1 MRVLVI
7 GAGLAGLGAALALS
21 DAGHRVTVL
30 EARDQLGGRVL
41 TYCWRGLAAE
51 LGGEWIDDGHAHMR
65 ALCARFDLTLH
76 PDDARQCSLFRGR
89 VVCDTL
95 PEDDWARGLDGS
107 GLGEPARDAIRRL
120 IDVVERA
127 AAMIPDPARP
137 EDSPVAELDRHS
149 IASWLEER
157 GAPAEA
163 RAWLRLGVLSDY
175 GTELEDVSLLQ
186 LARGHEATPP
196 LTSARIVGGNDQ
208 LPAAMAGAL
217 RGEVYVG
224 APVEAIRARGG
235 VTATVGRRVFDA
247 DAAVVAV
254 PAASVLRIRFDP
266 PLPPRQTQALRTLPY
281 GHITKRLA
289 PCVAAPW
296 AAERP
301 TWWFTDLDAQVFYE
315 PTHRPSAP
323 SAPSA
328 PFAPFAQLAL
338 LTAYTAGARAAT
350 IDEETTL
357 DDLERVFPG
366 ARAAWAG
373 QTVVKRWGDDPYTRG
388 AYAAFGPGYLTGLG
402 PSLGQPHGQLVFA
415 GEHVA
420 PVYTGYMEG
429 AVISGQAAASLLQG
443 MASRMC

>member
-1 MRVLVI
+1 MHVLVI

-21 DAGHRVTVL
+21 DAGQRVTVL
-30 EARDQLGGRVL
+30 EARDRLGGRVL
-41 TYCWRGLAAE
+41 TYRWRGLAAE
-51 LGGEWIDDGHAHMR
+51 LGGEWIDDGHACLR
-65 ALCARFDLTLH
+65 ALCARFDLALQ
-76 PDDARQCSLFRGR
+76 PDDARQCSLFRER

-95 PEDDWARGLDGS
+95 PEDDWARGLDRS
-107 GLGEPARDAIRRL
+107 GLGEPARDAIRQL
-120 IDVVERA
+120 IDVVARA
-127 AAMIPDPARP
+127 AAMIPDPTRP
-137 EDSPVAELDRHS
+137 EASPVAALDRHS

-157 GAPAEA
+157 SAPAEA

-175 GTELEDVSLLQ
+175 GTELEGVSLLQ
-186 LARGHEATPP
+186 LARGHEAAPP
-196 LTSARIVGGNDQ
+196 LSSARIAGGNDQ

-224 APVEAIRARGG
+224 APVEAIRARGAG
-235 VTATVGRRVFDA
+235 VTATAGPRIFDA

-266 PLPPRQTQALRTLPY
+266 PLPPRQRQALRTLPY

-296 AAERP
+296 TAERP
-301 TWWFTDLDAQVFYE
+301 SWWFTDLDAQVLYE
-315 PTHRPSAP
+315 PTHRQS
-323 SAPSA
+323 
-328 PFAPFAQLAL
+328 AQLAL

-350 IDEETTL
+350 IDEEATL
-357 DDLERVFPG
+357 DDLDRVFPG

-373 QTVVKRWGDDPYTRG
+373 QTVVKRWGDDLYTCG
-388 AYAAFGPGYLTGLG
+388 AYAAFGPGYLTRRG
-402 PSLGQPHGQLVFA
+402 PSLGQPHGPIVFA

-429 AVISGQAAASLLQG
+429 AAISGQAAASLLQRT
-443 MASRMC
+443 ASKVR

>member
-1 MRVLVI
+1 MHVLVI

-30 EARDQLGGRVL
+30 EARDRLGGRVL
-41 TYCWRGLAAE
+41 TYRWRGLAAE
-51 LGGEWIDDGHAHMR
+51 LGGEWIDDSHARVR
-65 ALCARFDLTLH
+65 ALCARFDLTLQ
-76 PDDARQCSLFRGR
+76 PDRARQCSLFRGR
-89 VVCDTL
+89 VVRDTL
-95 PEDDWARGLDGS
+95 PEDDWARGLDQS
-107 GLGEPARDAIRRL
+107 GLTQPARDAIRRL
-120 IDVVERA
+120 IEVVEGA
-127 AAMIPDPARP
+127 AALISDPARP

-163 RAWLRLGVLSDY
+163 HAWLRLGVLSDY
-175 GTELEDVSLLQ
+175 GTEPESVSLLQ
-186 LARGHEATPP
+186 LARGHEAAPP
-196 LTSARIVGGNDQ
+196 LSSARIAGGNDQ

-217 RGEVYVG
+217 RGEVHVG
-224 APVEAIRARGG
+224 APVEAIRARGVG
-235 VTATVGRRVFDA
+235 VSAVVGRRVFEA
-247 DAAVVAV
+247 NAAVVAV

-266 PLPPRQTQALRTLPY
+266 PLPPCHRQALLTLPY

-289 PCVAAPW
+289 PCVGAPW

-301 TWWFTDLDAQVFYE
+301 AWWFTDLDAQVCYE

-323 SAPSA
+323 SVPSA
-328 PFAPFAQLAL
+328 QPGQPAL

-373 QTVVKRWGDDPYTRG
+373 QTVVKRWGNDPYTRG

-402 PSLGQPHGQLVFA
+402 PSLGQPHGGIAFA
-415 GEHVA
+415 GEHIA

-429 AVISGQAAASLLQG
+429 AVISGQAAASLLQNCTPRG
-443 MASRMC
+443 SGL